1 MADISQIEVNGTT
14 YDICDATARDSLS
27 QYLPLT
33 GGTLTGDLILDRH
46 HVDGKW
52 NFDMKQANNG
62 VSSTNWLGMATIT
75 DKNDLRAGYV
85 GATVRTSG
93 RIDTAL
99 FAYNYNS
106 NGERAAD
113 ANVFS
118 VNQDKE
124 GNNSYYVTSPAAF
137 RDAISAASS
146 SHTHSYLPLSGGTL
160 TNGIVVN
167 GNVRLE
173 STIGGYAF
181 TAECTNI
188 DLKKSNNNVTSD
200 QWPGGLLIR
209 DKNSYNISNFCS
221 EVYSSGSTAA
231 QMHVYNRTTSGSQ
244 AGHGHLGILCDKSGN
259 ISYVVSNPSAFRT
272 AIGAA
277 ASSDIRLKSDI
288 QPLGDEAIDFINN
301 LTPSVYTINGE
312 KQVGLIAQEVEKQDI
327 WNTQMAFAT
336 HEGLDD
342 WEIMEDGSP
351 TYKLDYI
358 RIIPPLVKTV
368 QELQKQVDKLK
379 LEIKQLKS
387 N

>member
-1 MADISQIEVNGTT
+1 
-14 YDICDATARDSLS
+14 
-27 QYLPLT
+27 
-33 GGTLTGDLILDRH
+33 
-46 HVDGKW
+46 
-52 NFDMKQANNG
+52 MKQANNG

-85 GATVRTSG
+85 GATVRTNG
-93 RIDTAL
+93 RIDTSL
-99 FAYNYNS
+99 FTYNYNS
-106 NGERAAD
+106 NGERVAD
-113 ANVFS
+113 ANVLS

-137 RDAISAASS
+137 RTAISAAAA
-146 SHTHSYLPLSGGTL
+146 SHSHSYLPLSGGTL
-160 TNGIVVN
+160 TGGIVLD
-167 GNVRLE
+167 GNVHME
-173 STIGGYAF
+173 SPHGSYAF
-181 TAECTNI
+181 TAQATSI
-188 DLKKSNNNVTSD
+188 DLKKSNNGMSAD
-200 QWPGGLLIR
+200 DWPGGLLIR

-221 EVYSSGSTAA
+221 EVYSNGNVASQIHT
-231 QMHVYNRTTSGSQ
+231 YNRNTSGTQ
-244 AGHGHLGILCDKSGN
+244 TGHASFGIIVDKSGN
-259 ISYVVSNPSAFRT
+259 VSYSLTNPSAFRT

-277 ASSDIRLKSDI
+277 ASSDARLKSDI
-288 QPLGDEAIDFINN
+288 QPLGNEAIDFINN

-327 WNTQMAFAT
+327 WNTQMAFST

-368 QELQKQVDKLK
+368 QELQKQVDELK